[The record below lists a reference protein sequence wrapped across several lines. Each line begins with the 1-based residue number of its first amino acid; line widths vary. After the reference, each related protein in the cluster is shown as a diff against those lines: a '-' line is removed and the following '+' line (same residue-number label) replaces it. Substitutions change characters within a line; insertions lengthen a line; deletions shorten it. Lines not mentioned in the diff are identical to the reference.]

1 MEQFTEFYLL
11 EVNKN
16 GEESALM
23 QNYSNSFVRGAS
35 PANAYKFKDEEQVKK
50 VCSMQNMLAGIFNNG
65 TKTYYVKQ
73 EVTRTKYNQDGTVYE
88 ETAEEPSMRE
98 ETE

>member
-1 MEQFTEFYLL
+1 MEQFTEFYLV

-50 VCSMQNMLAGIFNNG
+50 GMCNAKHARRDF
-65 TKTYYVKQ
+65 
-73 EVTRTKYNQDGTVYE
+73 
-88 ETAEEPSMRE
+88 
-98 ETE
+98 

>member
-1 MEQFTEFYLL
+1 
-11 EVNKN
+11 
-16 GEESALM
+16 EESALM

-50 VCSMQNMLAGIFNNG
+50 VCAMQNMLAGIFNNG

-73 EVTRTKYNQDGTVYE
+73 DVTRTKYNQDGTTYE
-88 ETAEEPSMRE
+88 TVEEDV
-98 ETE
+98 

>member
-1 MEQFTEFYLL
+1 
-11 EVNKN
+11 
-16 GEESALM
+16 
-23 QNYSNSFVRGAS
+23 AS

-50 VCSMQNMLAGIFNNG
+50 VCAMQNMLAGIFNNG

-73 EVTRTKYNQDGTVYE
+73 DVTRTKYNQDGTVYE

>member
-1 MEQFTEFYLL
+1 MEQFTEYYLV

-50 VCSMQNMLAGIFNNG
+50 VCAMQNMLAGIFNNG

-73 EVTRTKYNQDGTVYE
+73 EVMRTKYNQDGTMYE

>member
-1 MEQFTEFYLL
+1 MEQFTEYYLV
-11 EVNKN
+11 EVNKH

-50 VCSMQNMLAGIFNNG
+50 VCAMQNMLAGIFNNG

-73 EVTRTKYNQDGTVYE
+73 DVTRTKLDEKG
-88 ETAEEPSMRE
+88 EPYALE
-98 ETE
+98 DE

>member
-1 MEQFTEFYLL
+1 MEQFTEYYLV

-23 QNYSNSFVRGAS
+23 QNYSNSFIKGAS
-35 PANAYKFKDEEQVKK
+35 PENAYKFKDEEQAKK
-50 VCSMQNMLAGIFNNG
+50 VCAMQNMLAGIFNNG

-73 EVTRTKYNQDGTVYE
+73 NITRTKYNQDGTVYE
-88 ETAEEPSMRE
+88 ETAEEPSERE

>member
-1 MEQFTEFYLL
+1 MEQFTEFYLV

-50 VCSMQNMLAGIFNNG
+50 VCAMQNMLAGIFNNG

-73 EVTRTKYNQDGTVYE
+73 DVTRTKYNQDGTTYE
-88 ETAEEPSMRE
+88 TVEEDV
-98 ETE
+98 

>member
-1 MEQFTEFYLL
+1 MEQIKEFYLV

-23 QNYSNSFVRGAS
+23 QNYSNSFIRGAN
-35 PANAYKFKDEEQVKK
+35 PNTAYKFKDETQVQQ
-50 VCSMQNMLAGIFNNG
+50 VCKMQNMLASIFQNG
-65 TKTYYVKQ
+65 TKTYYVEQDITRNKKQ
-73 EVTRTKYNQDGTVYE
+73 EDGQDYVDVTE
-88 ETAEEPSMRE
+88 EVS

>member
-1 MEQFTEFYLL
+1 MEQFTEFYLV

-50 VCSMQNMLAGIFNNG
+50 VCAMQNMLAGIFNNG

-73 EVTRTKYNQDGTVYE
+73 DVTRTKFDEQGQPYSE
-88 ETAEEPSMRE
+88 EME
-98 ETE
+98 

>member
-1 MEQFTEFYLL
+1 
-11 EVNKN
+11 
-16 GEESALM
+16 EESALM

-50 VCSMQNMLAGIFNNG
+50 VCAMQNMLAGIFNNG

-73 EVTRTKYNQDGTVYE
+73 DVTRTKYNQDGTTHETVE
-88 ETAEEPSMRE
+88 EDV
-98 ETE
+98 

>member
-1 MEQFTEFYLL
+1 MEQFTEFYLV
-11 EVNKN
+11 EVNKS

-50 VCSMQNMLAGIFNNG
+50 VCAMQNMLAGIFNNG

-73 EVTRTKYNQDGTVYE
+73 DVTREKFKEDGQKYE
-88 ETAEEPSMRE
+88 ELSTRE
-98 ETE
+98 ETK

>member
-1 MEQFTEFYLL
+1 MEQFTEYYLV
-11 EVNKN
+11 EINKN

-35 PANAYKFKDEEQVKK
+35 PRMRTNLKMRSKLKRYVQCKT
-50 VCSMQNMLAGIFNNG
+50 CSRGIFNNG

-73 EVTRTKYNQDGTVYE
+73 EVTRTKYNQDGTMYE

>member
-1 MEQFTEFYLL
+1 MEQFTEYYLV
-11 EVNKN
+11 EVNKH

-23 QNYSNSFVRGAS
+23 QNYSNSFVRGVS

-50 VCSMQNMLAGIFNNG
+50 VCAMQNMLAGIFNNG

-98 ETE
+98 DTE